1 MEKIV
6 KQFILDNKLIKVG
19 QTVLVALSGGMDSV
33 ALFNVLNGLKEELGF
48 KIVCA
53 HFDHGIRETAKR
65 DAAFTQKITFDA
77 GVRFFLGQGDVPTFS
92 KEKNISIEMAARE
105 LRYKFLR
112 EIKEEINA
120 DFIATAHHKTDQV
133 ETVLLNILRGSGT
146 LGLSGMKP
154 KNLDIIRPFL
164 CVTRL
169 QIYDYAKENRLSYV
183 HDETN
188 DDTAYKRNSIRHE
201 LIPMLK
207 KYNPS
212 IEEAIARMAEI
223 ASLDEEFI
231 NDYSNKALK
240 KMLSYEN
247 NEYILDIDKFK
258 EEHLCIKRAV
268 LRLMLIKLNSI
279 KDMSL
284 SRLTELL
291 EFIENS
297 NTGSIF
303 ILNNRYKILHDYNKL
318 YFVRNNE
325 GNRNSQKEDH
335 PIIIINPQKGIYKT
349 SLGTFKIDIVEAKD
363 AFMEKGE
370 YFDLEKFLAFSPV
383 FRYRKQGDIF
393 KPLGGHEKKL
403 KDYFIDKKISQR
415 ERENTVLMASGK
427 EILWVVGKNISE
439 KLKVDEYTKKCL
451 HIIFVEGKKLNA

>member
-6 KQFILDNKLIKVG
+6 KQFILDNNMIKDG

-33 ALFNVLNGLKEELGF
+33 ALFNVLNNLKTELGF
-48 KIVCA
+48 DIVCA

-65 DAAFTQKITFDA
+65 DSAFAQKISLDA
-77 GVRFFLGQGDVPTFS
+77 GVRFFLGEGDVPRYS

-112 EIKEEINA
+112 EIKEEVDA

-133 ETVLLNILRGSGT
+133 ETVLLNILRGSGI

-154 KNLDIIRPFL
+154 KNGDIIRPFL

-169 QIYDYAKENRLSYV
+169 QIYDYVKKNRLSYV

-201 LIPMLK
+201 LVPMLK

-212 IEEAIARMAEI
+212 VEDAIARMAEI
-223 ASLDEEFI
+223 ATLDEEFI
-231 NDYSNKALK
+231 NDYANKALK
-240 KMLSYEN
+240 KMLSFEN

-258 EEHLCIKRAV
+258 NEHLCIKRAV
-268 LRLMLIKLNSI
+268 LRLMLIKLSSL

-303 ILNNRYKILHDYNKL
+303 LLNNRYKILHDYNKL

-325 GNRNSQKEDH
+325 ENEINQDH

-349 SLGTFKIDIVEAKD
+349 TLGTFKIDIIEAKD
-363 AFMEKGE
+363 AFIEKGE

-403 KDYFIDKKISQR
+403 KDYFIDKKMSQR